1 MKIWAENSN
10 LESTCSASARPTS
23 HLAPILYVTKCTSR
37 DTRIDHKE
45 RRRKQN
51 RNPRQ
56 GRDKQKTTETCST
69 IKTSSLLFSQLL
81 DSIQRENMSRL
92 KQPPNDLPVAPQGE
106 GTSNLFGR
114 YYTLPSPPQETRE
127 LKTVNSGTNQGKFTE
142 IQSKEEK
149 KEEEQTTTKQ
159 KNKRKSSPRTYNLK
173 AAVSGSRLPTG
184 DSNNVRGRTAGKMS
198 SSQNSRHIA
207 IQSQRWLRGGF
218 WKLQIELDFSGT
230 VYDGR
235 LLVVS
240 FASKRAA

>member
-1 MKIWAENSN
+1 MHFKRHKDWPYG
-10 LESTCSASARPTS
+10 TQ
-23 HLAPILYVTKCTSR
+23 TKA
-37 DTRIDHKE
+37 
-45 RRRKQN
+45 KQKSKT
-51 RNPRQ
+51 
-56 GRDKQKTTETCST
+56 GKDKQKTKKTCST

-127 LKTVNSGTNQGKFTE
+127 LKTVNSGTIQGKFTE
-142 IQSKEEK
+142 IQSKEGK
-149 KEEEQTTTKQ
+149 KKEEQTTTKQ

-173 AAVSGSRLPTG
+173 AAVAGSRLQAPHG
-184 DSNNVRGRTAGKMS
+184 RLNNVRRRTAGKMS

-218 WKLQIELDFSGT
+218 ASC
-230 VYDGR
+230 R
-235 LLVVS
+235 LNWTSAAQSMTDVFLS
-240 FASKRAA
+240 SPSQASKRAA

>member
-1 MKIWAENSN
+1 M
-10 LESTCSASARPTS
+10 
-23 HLAPILYVTKCTSR
+23 
-37 DTRIDHKE
+37 E

-92 KQPPNDLPVAPQGE
+92 KQPPNDLPVSPQGE

-149 KEEEQTTTKQ
+149 KK
-159 KNKRKSSPRTYNLK
+159 KNKQQQKKKLTEDLQFEGSS
-173 AAVSGSRLPTG
+173 SRLQAPHG
-184 DSNNVRGRTAGKMS
+184 RLNNVRRRTAGKMS

-207 IQSQRWLRGGF
+207 IQSQR
-218 WKLQIELDFSGT
+218 
-230 VYDGR
+230 
-235 LLVVS
+235 
-240 FASKRAA
+240 

>member
-1 MKIWAENSN
+1 M
-10 LESTCSASARPTS
+10 
-23 HLAPILYVTKCTSR
+23 
-37 DTRIDHKE
+37 E

-56 GRDKQKTTETCST
+56 GKDKQKTTETCST

-127 LKTVNSGTNQGKFTE
+127 LKTVNSGTIQGKFTE
-142 IQSKEEK
+142 IQKQGR
-149 KEEEQTTTKQ
+149 KEEEEAKRRTNNNKTKEGKKKLTEDLQ
-159 KNKRKSSPRTYNLK
+159 FEGSS
-173 AAVSGSRLPTG
+173 SRLQAPHG
-184 DSNNVRGRTAGKMS
+184 RLNNVRGRTGGKMS

-207 IQSQRWLRGGF
+207 IQSQR
-218 WKLQIELDFSGT
+218 
-230 VYDGR
+230 
-235 LLVVS
+235 
-240 FASKRAA
+240 

>member
-1 MKIWAENSN
+1 M
-10 LESTCSASARPTS
+10 
-23 HLAPILYVTKCTSR
+23 
-37 DTRIDHKE
+37 E

-56 GRDKQKTTETCST
+56 GKDKQKTTETCST

-142 IQSKEEK
+142 IQSKEEAK
-149 KEEEQTTTKQ
+149 RK
-159 KNKRKSSPRTYNLK
+159 KNKQQQNKRTKEK
-173 AAVSGSRLPTG
+173 AH
-184 DSNNVRGRTAGKMS
+184 RGLT
-198 SSQNSRHIA
+198 I
-207 IQSQRWLRGGF
+207 
-218 WKLQIELDFSGT
+218 
-230 VYDGR
+230 
-235 LLVVS
+235 
-240 FASKRAA
+240 